1 MTELE
6 REFLA
11 TIERMNGSQM
21 LQATTELTAAV
32 KQMSVVLATFAEAL
46 MDMAYTNRQVQESS
60 REIFPHAQ
68 TKLRTP
74 GGTSWRY
81 HGSDPLT

>member
-6 REFLA
+6 RELLA

-32 KQMSVVLATFAEAL
+32 KQMSLVLATFAEVL

-60 REIFPHAQ
+60 REIFR
-68 TKLRTP
+68 TLRQDIERQETP
-74 GGTSWRY
+74 K
-81 HGSDPLT
+81 

>member
-1 MTELE
+1 MTDLE
-6 REFLA
+6 RELLA

-32 KQMSVVLATFAEAL
+32 NKLSLILATFAEAM

-60 REIFPHAQ
+60 RDIFRTLRRDLERGPHGDTTEA
-68 TKLRTP
+68 TR
-74 GGTSWRY
+74 
-81 HGSDPLT
+81 